1 MIKIIFY
8 SALFILTSCASFAPK
23 EYPVEINL
31 ITVDVDNNPID
42 AVCSLYSSSN
52 KIDVLSPKKI
62 IFNTECSAVNVVCKA
77 GDLYGSNGIIN
88 EEDTSAAESLFI
100 TSGIGYLFDR
110 AVDAI
115 TPMGAMINLMSDN
128 ESHCEVKRKI
138 TVVLE

>member
-62 IFNTECSAVNVVCKA
+62 IFNTECSEV
-77 GDLYGSNGIIN
+77 
-88 EEDTSAAESLFI
+88 
-100 TSGIGYLFDR
+100 DR